1 MTLCRK
7 CSMSVK
13 VLSPA
18 CPRCGDGWPGLTRS
32 ELRRRAPGMLWAISM
47 VALIALAWVA
57 AVAMQ

>member
-1 MTLCRK
+1 
-7 CSMSVK
+7 MSVK